1 MKKKWS
7 TSKIVLLVV
16 FILCIEIVIFSE
28 VMMNKF
34 GDLSA
39 MYALI
44 GVPVSLVP
52 ICLGY
57 FKKSSIENSVNGITY
72 DMAMLDRQQEFMMNN
87 GNDYEPVG

>member
-16 FILCIEIVIFSE
+16 FILCIEIVVFCE
-28 VMMNKF
+28 VMMSKY

-44 GVPVSLVP
+44 GVPATLIP
-52 ICLGY
+52 IVCGY
-57 FKKSSIENSVNGITY
+57 MIKSKAENTQGGITY
-72 DMAMLDRQQEFMMNN
+72 DMAMLDRQQEFMMGNN
-87 GNDYEPVG
+87 DDEPVG

>member
-44 GVPVSLVP
+44 GVPATLVP
-52 ICLGY
+52 TLVSY
-57 FKKSSIENSVNGITY
+57 YHKSAKENSQGGITY
-72 DMAMLDRQQEFMMNN
+72 DMAMLERQQEFMMNN
-87 GNDYEPVG
+87 DNDDEPVG